1 MRTVIIYESIYGNTH
16 QVAEQ
21 LADVA
26 RSHGDAVLV
35 PAEEAT
41 RASLDGADL
50 LLVGGPTHVHGMS
63 CRATRQGGGADT
75 DPHADHP
82 AGADVPGPGLR
93 DWFRAVGRVDGLS
106 AVAFDTRCVGPE
118 VLTGRASV
126 GIGRRLRHY
135 GFTEVAAPRS
145 FLVTRDNS
153 LVEGECERAH
163 EWAAS
168 VFESLLVDAG

>member
-50 LLVGGPTHVHGMS
+50 LLVGGPTHVHGILTLTIPRGPMS
-63 CRATRQGGGADT
+63 PDRACATGSA
-75 DPHADHP
+75 PS
-82 AGADVPGPGLR
+82 AGWTGCPPWRSTPG
-93 DWFRAVGRVDGLS
+93 VS
-106 AVAFDTRCVGPE
+106 
-118 VLTGRASV
+118 
-126 GIGRRLRHY
+126 
-135 GFTEVAAPRS
+135 APRY
-145 FLVTRDNS
+145 
-153 LVEGECERAH
+153 
-163 EWAAS
+163 
-168 VFESLLVDAG
+168 